1 VGFAMA
7 NFLTCAGA
15 LHRGAENGGP
25 KHLMLILFSM
35 INLYI
40 CDCAKLLKCWE
51 KMLPYVAD
59 NGLNYIG
66 WICWKSLEKN
76 RQNKQITIPRTP
88 NRIKHTHIYIY
99 TNKCINEVLD
109 ITVEE
114 HTCKTRGSHICI
126 PVGSYQ
132 GAHILQWTNI
142 NNFWIILL

>member
-51 KMLPYVAD
+51 KNVAICC
-59 NGLNYIG
+59 GQWTELYRLNL
-66 WICWKSLEKN
+66 LEKSWKKQAKQTN
-76 RQNKQITIPRTP
+76 NNTSNTKQNKT
-88 NRIKHTHIYIY
+88 HTHIYIY
-99 TNKCINEVLD
+99 IYTYTQIN
-109 ITVEE
+109 
-114 HTCKTRGSHICI
+114 
-126 PVGSYQ
+126 
-132 GAHILQWTNI
+132 A
-142 NNFWIILL
+142 